1 MQDGST
7 CLILTMSCPRH
18 RTRRKYPRAP
28 ANGEGPH
35 PLWRAEV
42 IRSKLWAEKDVPA
55 LETVRVEEE
64 ALGAADGMNSP
75 KGGTRRA
82 RIPGGLDSR
91 VAGRPKPLARDAP
104 QVLVFDRQS
113 WTSSSD
119 SRGSCLTRPHRQANS
134 SAPRWKGPYASRGRL
149 SAWDERQALGRRG
162 R

>member
-82 RIPGGLDSR
+82 RIPEGSIVVLLG
-91 VAGRPKPLARDAP
+91 ARS
-104 QVLVFDRQS
+104 LLHGTHLRC
-113 WTSSSD
+113 WSSI
-119 SRGSCLTRPHRQANS
+119 GSHGHHLPIREVPA
-134 SAPRWKGPYASRGRL
+134 
-149 SAWDERQALGRRG
+149 
-162 R
+162 